1 MIRLQAITH
10 FAVIQSSWP
19 FKGHKRP
26 LLNRSLSRTTEV
38 VTPAPLFCP
47 LYRFDLLVLPPH
59 STSSPSSSAT
69 MLHVK
74 SEMGFGAQSA
84 EKHASSS
91 VTASASMVVV
101 QKKLQYSGESSKSE
115 YQVSLL

>member
-1 MIRLQAITH
+1 MAFQGPQETFAESLVVTH
-10 FAVIQSSWP
+10 Y
-19 FKGHKRP
+19 G
-26 LLNRSLSRTTEV
+26 SL
-38 VTPAPLFCP
+38 TPAPLFCP
-47 LYRFDLLVLPPH
+47 LYRFDLLVLPRH